1 MSSGTATV
9 ARIARKA
16 IARAITHPI
25 RNKTEF
31 NQVREEWHAL
41 MDLDPS
47 KGTPERDRFEL
58 LTILIAAYE
67 TQNVPEPDLP
77 SPQAVVRFMAEQK
90 GLDQGDLA
98 KLLGGRS
105 RLSEFLNDKRE
116 LSRTQIKALRDK
128 LGIPADLLIA

>member
-1 MSSGTATV
+1 MSAGIATV
-9 ARIARKA
+9 ERIARRA
-16 IARAITHPI
+16 IARVITHPI

-31 NQVREEWHAL
+31 NEAREEWHAL
-41 MDLDPS
+41 MDLDPA

-67 TQNVPEPDLP
+67 AQHVPEPDLP

-98 KLLGGRS
+98 ALLGGRS
-105 RLSEFLNDKRE
+105 RLSEFLNEKRE
-116 LSRTQIKALRDK
+116 LSRTQIKTLRDK
-128 LGIPADLLIA
+128 LGVPADLLIA